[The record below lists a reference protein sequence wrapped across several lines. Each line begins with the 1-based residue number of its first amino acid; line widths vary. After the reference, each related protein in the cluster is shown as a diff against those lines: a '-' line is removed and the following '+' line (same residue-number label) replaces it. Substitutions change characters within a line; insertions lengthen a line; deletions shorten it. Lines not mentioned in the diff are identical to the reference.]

1 MPRSILKPHLKPNHD
16 SLDSMWKMQH
26 DSQSSM
32 ATPMRQPL
40 GRFEGVTG
48 NVSWFTK
55 NISILLIYTYMYI
68 YVLSIDN
75 LFVTFLTF
83 PSYLSESYSHQMHT
97 TRSGNGGTSD
107 RTSGGSCHA
116 TRVVLVR
123 LFCASSLPT
132 TVRCRC
138 FDLTICV
145 FLSAKSTESLNF
157 WSMRPSRLQ
166 DHAMTEMYR
175 WCCNVFLTLLQG
187 SRCSIV
193 VSTSL

>member
-1 MPRSILKPHLKPNHD
+1 MIYQKYNYSI
-16 SLDSMWKMQH
+16 
-26 DSQSSM
+26 
-32 ATPMRQPL
+32 
-40 GRFEGVTG
+40 
-48 NVSWFTK
+48 
-55 NISILLIYTYMYI
+55 YI

-123 LFCASSLPT
+123 LFCTYCTSSLPT

-138 FDLTICV
+138 FGLTICV

>member
-1 MPRSILKPHLKPNHD
+1 
-16 SLDSMWKMQH
+16 
-26 DSQSSM
+26 
-32 ATPMRQPL
+32 
-40 GRFEGVTG
+40 
-48 NVSWFTK
+48 
-55 NISILLIYTYMYI
+55 MYI

-175 WCCNVFLTLLQG
+175 
-187 SRCSIV
+187 
-193 VSTSL
+193 